1 MTLIHVIILLA
12 TGIGVGFASG
22 LLGLGGAFIMTP
34 VQYLVFTD
42 MGLPTDVAIKLAFGT
57 NLFVVLPTAASGA
70 WRHHREGAVY
80 WRAAI
85 RMGVCGLVFAII
97 GATITAYLDGEKL
110 KIAYGAIVLLSGVR
124 MLIARQPRTVREVV
138 DNPWIWIAWAVPV
151 GLLSGILG
159 IGGAVIMVPVM
170 VLALRFKMHIAVAT
184 SLGMMIFTS
193 VGGIIGYIVNGI
205 GVADLPPYSI
215 GYVNLPSWFIL
226 VLTSV
231 GMAQVGAMS
240 AHRLSAVYLKYIFII
255 VMFYMGLKMIEVF
268 EWLGWPV

>member
-1 MTLIHVIILLA
+1 MTLTHVIVLLA

-42 MGLPTDVAIKLAFGT
+42 MGLPTDMAVKLAFGT
-57 NLFVVLPTAASGA
+57 NLLVVLPTAASGA

-85 RMGVCGLVFAII
+85 TMGVCSLAFAMV
-97 GATITAYLDGEKL
+97 GATVTAYLDGEKL

-124 MLIARQPRTVREVV
+124 MLIARQPRTVREAL
-138 DNPWIWIAWAVPV
+138 DNTWIWIAWAIPI
-151 GLLSGILG
+151 GLLSGIFG
-159 IGGAVIMVPVM
+159 IGGAVVMVPVM
-170 VLALRFKMHIAVAT
+170 VLALRFKMHTAVAT

-193 VGGIIGYIVNGI
+193 TGGIIGYIINGI
-205 GVADLPPYSI
+205 GVAGLPPYSI

-226 VLTSV
+226 VMTSV
-231 GMAQVGAMS
+231 GMAQVGAMIS
-240 AHRLSAVYLKYIFII
+240 HRLSAVYLRYIFII
-255 VMFYMGLKMIEVF
+255 IMFYMGLKMMEVF
-268 EWLGWPV
+268 EWLGWPI